1 LFLLVQNAL
10 SSLSWTR
17 SKSYKKGE
25 STYSLLGELTGT
37 LILGVLDQL
46 HDAAL
51 VGSKASD
58 LTDEGA
64 DEDDA
69 LASLSSFSSEGGR
82 RGGVESGEFSA
93 DLDLCFS

>member
-1 LFLLVQNAL
+1 MTHIAD
-10 SSLSWTR
+10 R
-17 SKSYKKGE
+17 KEYR
-25 STYSLLGELTGT
+25 TYSLLGELAGT

-51 VGSKASD
+51 IGSKASN

-69 LASLSSFSSEGGR
+69 LASL
-82 RGGVESGEFSA
+82 
-93 DLDLCFS
+93 